1 MKNSELIFSNNF
13 LTINY
18 NESNE
23 DYNFNYLYFQIQK
36 GTPTQFEWQEV
47 LEFIIDLYC
56 NYDQHCLT
64 VGLIFNLNK
73 LIYLSP
79 KMLKQWSIFFI
90 ENTHV
95 TNRIII
101 ASSIILEKSIIK
113 HFLNIFFTVYNPIK
127 PLKFVKSE
135 ENAIQFIES
144 VVQQHSACPR

>member
-1 MKNSELIFSNNF
+1 
-13 LTINY
+13 
-18 NESNE
+18 
-23 DYNFNYLYFQIQK
+23 
-36 GTPTQFEWQEV
+36 